1 MSPLNTFRTALR
13 GLLTNKLRAFLTALG
28 IIIGVA
34 SVIAMLALGNGARA
48 AVENEFRFL
57 GSDTIS
63 LATRA
68 EYDRD
73 RGQFEEVGEIL
84 TYEDGLLMP
93 GAVDLIARAEM
104 SARGF
109 GKIRNGRIVLD
120 MEIIGSTASALE
132 SLVLEDEL
140 QPVGWPKGEPLTQDA
155 FIGEGR
161 FFTPAEV
168 LSGAD
173 VCILGY
179 ETAEDL
185 FEGDYPLDETVWVNR
200 QRCAVIGVMAELE
213 SIDPNDAIARTPNQ
227 AFYMPISTAIN
238 MLFDEEPAVEV
249 IARVTDESRIDEA
262 KEQIAFYLRQRHE
275 IEPDVNGEY
284 EDDFNM
290 TTREDILGA
299 QQEAA
304 STFAILLTTM
314 AVVSLVVGGI
324 GIMNVMLVSVTE
336 RTREIGVRMAL
347 GATQRDVIAQ
357 FLLEAMLLGAVAGVL
372 GIALGALFIP
382 LAATLNQGVALLA
395 PGSIPLSFGLALLTG
410 VVFGSYPAI
419 RAARLDPIE
428 ALRYE

>member
-68 EYDRD
+68 EFDRE
-73 RGQFEEVGEIL
+73 RGELEEVGETL

-93 GAVDLIARAEM
+93 DALDLVERVEM
-104 SARGF
+104 TARGF

-120 MEIIGSTASALE
+120 MEIIGATASALE

-140 QPVGWPKGEPLTQDA
+140 QPVGWPKGEPLTQDG
-155 FIGEGR
+155 FMGEGR
-161 FFTPAEV
+161 FFTPSEV

-200 QRCAVIGVMAELE
+200 QRCVVIGVMAELE
-213 SIDPNDAIARTPNQ
+213 NIDPNDTIARTPNQ

-238 MLFDEEPAVEV
+238 MLFEEEPAVDLT
-249 IARVTDESRIDEA
+249 ARVTDESRIDEA
-262 KEQIAFYLRQRHE
+262 KEQIAFYLRERHE
-275 IEPDVNGEY
+275 IEPDSNGAY

-304 STFAILLTTM
+304 STFAMLLTAM
-314 AVVSLVVGGI
+314 AIVSLVVGGI

-357 FLLEAMLLGAVAGVL
+357 FLLEAVLLGAVAGVL
-372 GIALGALFIP
+372 GIALGAVFIP
-382 LAATLNQGVALLA
+382 VAASLNQGVALLA
-395 PGSIPLSFGLALLTG
+395 PASIPLAFGLALLTG
-410 VVFGSYPAI
+410 VIFGSYPAI